1 MDFYVCW
8 SIDCES
14 SRKEINDTELGK
26 RAINGFCN
34 ILDSY
39 GWKGTLFLIPEEL
52 KYMPELLIKKH
63 EEGHELALHLHP
75 DESGYPN
82 GYMGTYSMEVQQEII
97 EKGMDEFKKIL
108 GISPVSIRT
117 GFGSANDYTFK
128 AISNAGLKYS
138 SSSFPG
144 RKLTSVASNWAG
156 APLYTHYA
164 NPNNRMLQDGLDL
177 VEMPISVD
185 WDTMVWGGLH
195 PQDLRVEYTDAKNH
209 GFLIRKCIKRQIDEN
224 LAFKA
229 LLPFTHNIFDYSDH
243 KNFRRETMEGMI
255 KEIIRTCNSLN
266 QNIKGVTISQA
277 AQEFKHITK

>member
-14 SRKEINDTELGK
+14 SRKEVNDTGLGK
-26 RAINGFCN
+26 RAIDGFCG

-52 KYMPELLIKKH
+52 KYMPEFLMKKH
-63 EEGHELALHLHP
+63 EKGHELALHLHP

-128 AISNAGLKYS
+128 AMSNACLKYS

-144 RKLTSVASNWAG
+144 RKLTPVASNWAG
-156 APLYTHYA
+156 APLFIHYA

-177 VEMPISVD
+177 VEIPISVD
-185 WDTMVWGGLH
+185 WETMVWSGLH

-209 GFLIRKCIKRQIDEN
+209 AFLIRKIIKRQIDEN

-229 LLPFTHNIFDYSDH
+229 LLPFTHNIFDYSDNA
-243 KNFRRETMEGMI
+243 NFRRETMEGMI
-255 KEIIRTCNSLN
+255 KEIIKTCNSFN

-277 AQEFKHITK
+277 AQEFKQMTK